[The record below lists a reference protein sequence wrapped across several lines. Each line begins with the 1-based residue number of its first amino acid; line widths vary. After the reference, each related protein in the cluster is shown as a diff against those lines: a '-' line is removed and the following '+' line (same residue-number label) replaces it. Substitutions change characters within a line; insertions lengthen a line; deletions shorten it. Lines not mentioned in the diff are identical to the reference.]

1 MDIRKRKRKRR
12 RRKEGPSSS
21 DVEYMY
27 ARFSLTLADK
37 KSFLFPLSIPRER
50 AEGGGTA
57 KLVRRERGG
66 GGGGGP
72 TFAFPLFPKASF
84 SSSFSS
90 FSSSSSSSSGHRPL
104 PPQAMSTTEFNNL
117 VINIYGKAKW
127 LSSSVKAESEV
138 FRTTEE
144 EKRGTERGRNWAPP
158 PPPLLGQ
165 EGGGNRE
172 FCSTLPP
179 PFSHTSVIT

>member
-27 ARFSLTLADK
+27 ARVSLALADK

-66 GGGGGP
+66 GGGGP
-72 TFAFPLFPKASF
+72 TFAFPLFPKAS
-84 SSSFSS
+84 
-90 FSSSSSSSSGHRPL
+90 SSSSSSSPGHRQL

-117 VINIYGKAKW
+117 VMNINEKAKW
-127 LSSSVKAESEV
+127 LSPLVKAESEV

-158 PPPLLGQ
+158 PPPPPPPPLLGK

-172 FCSTLPP
+172 FCSPLPP
-179 PFSHTSVIT
+179 PFSHTNVIT